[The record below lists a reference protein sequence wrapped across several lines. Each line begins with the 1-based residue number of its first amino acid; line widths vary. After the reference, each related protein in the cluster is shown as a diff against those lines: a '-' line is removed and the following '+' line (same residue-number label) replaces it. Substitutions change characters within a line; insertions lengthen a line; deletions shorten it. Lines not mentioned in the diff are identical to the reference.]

1 MMAKLRYFARE
12 TLISLRRN
20 LLMTLAGIITVTVS
34 LSVLGTAL
42 LVSRLVDHGT
52 AKWKHG
58 VKFEVF
64 MNVDATQGQV
74 DGVRQALDEAV
85 STKRVRSYQFLNHQ
99 DAMNEFKRLTQ
110 GNPSLSEGIDPSSL
124 PESFRVAPVKAELTK
139 TLAAQY
145 NVLPGVQE
153 VDTPEKALKSIL
165 SVTNWIRRAFTIAF
179 VLLLSAALF
188 LIVNTV
194 RLATFARRREIEVM
208 KLVGASNWFVRIPFL
223 AEGLV
228 QGVIGAG
235 IAFGVVYFLK
245 VRLASALRGGS
256 KFVQAFYLTNHDA
269 WSIGLLVLLLGALI
283 GVGASAVG
291 LRRFLDV

>member
-1 MMAKLRYFARE
+1 MFSKLRYFGRE

-34 LSVLGTAL
+34 LSVLGAAL
-42 LVSRLVDHGT
+42 LVTRLVDHGT

-64 MNVDATQGQV
+64 MNVDATTNQTNSVSEAIRG
-74 DGVRQALDEAV
+74 DSRVRTVQYINKEQAL
-85 STKRVRSYQFLNHQ
+85 K
-99 DAMNEFKRLTQ
+99 EFKRLTKD
-110 GNPSLSEGIDPSSL
+110 NPQLYSDIDASSL
-124 PESFRVAPVKAELTK
+124 PASFRVAPKKAELTN
-139 TLAAQY
+139 TLADQFKS
-145 NVLPGVQE
+145 LPGVQD
-153 VDTPEKALKSIL
+153 VVTPDKALKSIF
-165 SVTNWIRRAFTIAF
+165 SVTNWIKRAFAIAF
-179 VLLLSAALF
+179 VLLLAAALF

-228 QGVIGAG
+228 QGIIGAG
-235 IAFGVVYFLK
+235 IAFAVVYFLK
-245 VRLASALRGGS
+245 VRLSGALSGGS
-256 KFVQAFYLTNHDA
+256 NFVRTFFLTNHDA
-269 WSIGLLVLLLGALI
+269 WTIGLLVLLLGALI